1 MPAALRECISISH
14 LSIFRPSSI
23 VCVSVRAKQEGG
35 TTTLWQVSIVNCQV
49 VCCCHWQFANGIWQ
63 ALSLIPT
70 RVGSWGVAVAVGVN
84 SSSGLY
90 ANWQFEV
97 CFWLWRGAHLSRV
110 CPEVVKV
117 AAQLT
122 ASSPCRRTMMTSVI
136 MMTSP
141 PFECDQIVRVAV
153 CEIQK
158 GIAFFLPIWV
168 PFYGHNTHTHAQHET
183 QDSTRR
189 RDAPQQA
196 TKFSEAH
203 RNDTMPIARWLI
215 GVSWVVGQQKSPMK
229 WRNDGMTHGI
239 AGKQQRAI

>member
-1 MPAALRECISISH
+1 MPALRECISISH

-23 VCVSVRAKQEGG
+23 VCVSVREIEGGRQEGG
-35 TTTLWQVSIVNCQV
+35 TTLWQVSIVNCQV

-70 RVGSWGVAVAVGVN
+70 RVGSWGVAVGVGVN

-122 ASSPCRRTMMTSVI
+122 ASSPCKRTLMTLVI
-136 MMTSP
+136 MMTSLP
-141 PFECDQIVRVAV
+141 SSVTKLCVSQFAKFKKESHFFFPFEYRFMATI
-153 CEIQK
+153 
-158 GIAFFLPIWV
+158 
-168 PFYGHNTHTHAQHET
+168 HTHSVIYKTRLEEET
-183 QDSTRR
+183 PRNRRQSSRKRIETIQCQLPVDS
-189 RDAPQQA
+189 
-196 TKFSEAH
+196 
-203 RNDTMPIARWLI
+203 L
-215 GVSWVVGQQKSPMK
+215 VS
-229 WRNDGMTHGI
+229 
-239 AGKQQRAI
+239 AG